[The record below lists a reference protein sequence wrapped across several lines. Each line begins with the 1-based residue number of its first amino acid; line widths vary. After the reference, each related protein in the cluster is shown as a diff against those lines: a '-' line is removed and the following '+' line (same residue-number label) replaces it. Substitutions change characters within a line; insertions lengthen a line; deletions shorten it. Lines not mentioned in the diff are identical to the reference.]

1 MEKLTEKQKAARQ
14 LITDYGRYLF
24 DQEALVQRIVE
35 RKWKEE
41 SAKLE
46 ELIEAKVQEIIS
58 RNSAG
63 HAL

>member
-41 SAKLE
+41 
-46 ELIEAKVQEIIS
+46 LIEAKVQEIIS